1 MSGEAVMLAI
11 PGGCAAGP
19 PERMLNS
26 RDYAI
31 EQKLDGHRVLLIVE
45 DGVCTPLNRQG
56 KPKEGFPEK
65 LRTLIADAPA
75 ISKGR
80 WVFDGELVTGN
91 YYVFDLLEMPQGKID
106 RQWMQ
111 RRLVLDKLFK
121 LLKDAGFAP
130 DAFQTTVWAV
140 EPEEKWELYN
150 ACLDKEGV
158 MFKQVHST
166 YRTGRQN
173 AWVKHK
179 FQKTCEVVVTE
190 LNRKGKAE
198 AISIGLYD
206 ENGVLHEA
214 GGCRLLPRFAG
225 QVQVGTVIEARYLYS
240 TEDFKLYQPH
250 MMHIRTDKT
259 PEECG
264 RWQLQMTNRS
274 VVKTT

>member
-1 MSGEAVMLAI
+1 MSGEVVMLAI

-19 PERMLNS
+19 PEHMLNS
-26 RDYAI
+26 RDYSI

-45 DGVCTPLNRQG
+45 DGECTPLNRQG
-56 KPKEGFPEK
+56 KEKDSFPEK
-65 LRTLIADAPA
+65 LRTLIRTAPA

-80 WVFDGELVTGN
+80 WIFDGELLRSQYV
-91 YYVFDLLEMPQGKID
+91 VFDMIEMPQGKID

-111 RRLVLDKLFK
+111 RRLLLDKLFQ
-121 LLKDAGFAP
+121 LLADAGFQH
-130 DAFQTTVWAV
+130 DEFQTTSWAV
-140 EPEEKWELYN
+140 EPDEKWALYN

-158 MFKQVHST
+158 MFKEIHST

-206 ENGVLHEA
+206 EHGVLHNA
-214 GGCRLLPRFAG
+214 GGCRLLPQFAG
-225 QVQVGTVIEARYLYS
+225 RVNVGDVLEVRYLYG
-240 TEDFKLYQPH
+240 TEDYKLYQPH
-250 MMHIRTDKT
+250 MMHLRTDKN

-264 RWQLQMTNRS
+264 RWQLQMTNRAIAR
-274 VVKTT
+274 T